1 MLGERAMIPLHD
13 TPLQLPSWEGV
24 NEQPCSCMRKTL
36 LCRTVQLND
45 ARTLFFLVPGSHP
58 LLPKPWL
65 LHTNITS
72 TISRPAK
79 AATSPC
85 QSPSRSPPTHQPRAY
100 PRATHTIR
108 SGRDT

>member
-1 MLGERAMIPLHD
+1 MLEGRAIIPLHD
-13 TPLQLPSWEGV
+13 TLLQLPSWEEV

-45 ARTLFFLVPGSHP
+45 ARTPSFQVPGSHP

-72 TISRPAK
+72 TIPRPAK
-79 AATSPC
+79 AATSLC
-85 QSPSRSPPTHQPRAY
+85 QSPPRPSPTYQPC
-100 PRATHTIR
+100 T
-108 SGRDT
+108 